1 MARRCLGRS
10 AGRAEPAPEIGTTG
24 ENRRNAPNGLLRRAG
39 ETKERRIVGGVRR
52 TTGGWQAVVESSRRF
67 DYDDS
72 SRLPPFL
79 VVQFAG
85 CVPPRLTCAAVY
97 PPSGAR
103 RSVSSTSSTSVVSVT
118 STLFDFCALVRG
130 STNFWGRF
138 RRRVRAASVQPFFF
152 FFAIQ
157 PFGGSHPESVAR
169 GVFFLRMNFLPL
181 LDVAASPARPRHD
194 TAQAAGSQ

>member
-103 RSVSSTSSTSVVSVT
+103 RSVSSTSSTSVVSGT

-152 FFAIQ
+152 FCHSTFRWVASRIS
-157 PFGGSHPESVAR
+157 GSR
-169 GVFFLRMNFLPL
+169 CFFPSDEFS
-181 LDVAASPARPRHD
+181 A
-194 TAQAAGSQ
+194 AAGRGSIASETPP